1 MTEPTRRRNRQG
13 DASRRR
19 ILEAALGI
27 AAESGYRA
35 ATIARITEETGL
47 PASSIFWHFKNKQV
61 LLAEA
66 LEHSYQGRRAEVPEW
81 VRTGSPETLE
91 ARLVENLTFGARI
104 PRQSDYW
111 RLGLTVALEGPDV
124 DPQLSGR
131 FVEIRGSSRGRMVD
145 WWGRELG
152 VELPTSESAYLGDL
166 TLAFLDGRFLNQ
178 ALSGAFPRRMT
189 RMFAHGVA
197 RAARE
202 GVAPAPGAPV
212 PSLPVPAGPARS
224 RPART
229 GAADPPSSRE
239 TLLRAAEKVMAAR
252 GFEGATIAKI
262 CKEAGLPASSLYWQ
276 FKDKDDLLAEV
287 MKAGGE
293 SWLAA
298 SEKRP
303 HQLGLNWADAL
314 QERLGWMLAD
324 IEENPAPLRIGHLLA
339 LQHSG
344 GGEAGRRA
352 FKEIRAERSRRVAR
366 WFVEAGNLGL
376 DARQARQVADLLQ
389 VLADGLFISVQLE
402 DRNRPLGSHAAAMAA
417 IARGA
422 VEYLLVEKA
431 ALAS

>member
-81 VRTGSPETLE
+81 VQTGSPETLE
-91 ARLVENLTFGARI
+91 ARLVENLTFGARV

-131 FVEIRGSSRGRMVD
+131 FVEIRGYSRGRMVD

-152 VELPTSESAYLGDL
+152 VELHTSESGYLGDL

-189 RMFAHGVA
+189 RMFAHGLA
-197 RAARE
+197 LAARE
-202 GVAPAPGAPV
+202 GVAPGSAQVPALGA
-212 PSLPVPAGPARS
+212 PSLPAPSRSARS
-224 RPART
+224 GQAE
-229 GAADPPSSRE
+229 PPSSRE

-298 SEKRP
+298 VEGRP
-303 HQLGLNWADAL
+303 YQLGLGWKDAL
-314 QERLGWMLAD
+314 EERLGWMLAD
-324 IEENPAPLRIGHLLA
+324 AESNPAPLRIGHLLA

-366 WFVEAGNLGL
+366 WFVEATDPGL
-376 DARQARQVADLLQ
+376 DARQARQLADLLQ

-402 DRNRPLGSHAAAMAA
+402 DRNRPLASHAAAMAA

-422 VEYLLVEKA
+422 VEYLHTEKA
-431 ALAS
+431 AIAS